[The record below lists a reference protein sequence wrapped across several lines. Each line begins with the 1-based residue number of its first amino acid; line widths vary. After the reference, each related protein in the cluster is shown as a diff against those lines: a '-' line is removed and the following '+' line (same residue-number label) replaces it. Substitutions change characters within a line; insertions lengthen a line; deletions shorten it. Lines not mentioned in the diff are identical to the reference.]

1 MTYIVKGLIFTV
13 FLSLV
18 YFVSDYFLDILK
30 VQMANIP
37 FSPLFCQFGIWSGLK
52 IFMSI
57 LVTSFAFKQVLGF
70 LK

>member
-1 MTYIVKGLIFTV
+1 MIYVVKALIFTV
-13 FLSLV
+13 FLGLV
-18 YFVSDYFLDILK
+18 YFISDYFIDILK
-30 VQMANIP
+30 IQIANIP

-57 LVTSFAFKQVLGF
+57 LVTSFAFKQVLSF